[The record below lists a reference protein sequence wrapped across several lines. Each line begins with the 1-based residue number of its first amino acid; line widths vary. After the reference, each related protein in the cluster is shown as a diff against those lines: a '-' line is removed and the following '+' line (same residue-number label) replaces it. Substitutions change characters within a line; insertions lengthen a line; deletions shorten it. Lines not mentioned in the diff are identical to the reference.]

1 MLSFFRES
9 AEYRVK
15 MTKSSQDE
23 DPDYIPEDEDEEEY
37 IDDDEDEEEPLE
49 PLISPQHIIM
59 FIPPPPPK
67 RQKFEHSLS
76 REELDYFDGLNHEE
90 KLQIMAKDQ
99 QVRDLAVDQS
109 VPLRFKILKSD
120 IDPNAKRII
129 LSKLEHIQRM
139 NQGSSEYFKLRNW
152 INAATRLPLGKYN
165 TLAVSIQDPVSKI
178 AEFLESMRKTLDDT
192 VYGHSETKDEVIRI
206 FAQWIANPSSKGNV
220 IGIHGPMGCGKTS
233 LVKDGICKA
242 LNMPFGFI
250 ALGGANDGS
259 FLDGHG
265 FTYEGSTYGKIAE
278 VLMKAGVMN
287 PIIFFDELDKIS
299 QSTRGEEVTGI
310 LMHLTDASQNER
322 FNDKYFGELDLDLSK
337 ALIVFSYNDE
347 TLVNPI
353 LRDRMIT
360 IAVSGY
366 KKKEKVVIAQKHL
379 IPSVVSHFNI
389 ASDDIKFSDDIIEMI
404 IDRVATEDGVRN
416 LKRGI
421 ESIVSW
427 INISRFSSCPENVAT
442 FPFEVT
448 YEHVKKCIRRSQHM
462 DMSSAALSMYM

>member
-1 MLSFFRES
+1 MSD
-9 AEYRVK
+9 Y
-15 MTKSSQDE
+15 SQE
-23 DPDYIPEDEDEEEY
+23 HDPDYVPEEEDEEDEEEEEEEEY
-37 IDDDEDEEEPLE
+37 EEDEEEPQF
-49 PLISPQHIIM
+49 PPQHIIM

-76 REELDYFDGLNHEE
+76 REELEYFDGLDQEE

-99 QVRDLAVDQS
+99 QVREVTS
-109 VPLRFKILKSD
+109 ENNMPLRFKILKSD
-120 IDPNAKRII
+120 IDPNSKRII
-129 LSKLEHIQRM
+129 LAKLEHVQRM

-152 INAATRLPLGKYN
+152 IAAATRLPIGKYN
-165 TLAVSIQDPVSKI
+165 TLPVTATDPVPKI
-178 AEFLESMRKTLDDT
+178 AEFLNNMRKTLDDT
-192 VYGHSETKDEVIRI
+192 VYGHNDTKDEVIRI
-206 FAQWIANPSSKGNV
+206 FAQWIANPMSKGNV
-220 IGIHGPMGCGKTS
+220 IGIQGPMGCGKTS

-278 VLMKAGVMN
+278 ILMKAGVMN

-310 LMHLTDASQNER
+310 LTHLTDASQNER

-360 IAVSGY
+360 IRVSGY
-366 KKKEKVVIAQKHL
+366 KKKDKIVIAQKHL
-379 IPSVVSHFNI
+379 IPSIVAHFNI
-389 ASDDIKFSDDIIEMI
+389 SPSEIVFSDDIIDMI
-404 IDRVATEDGVRN
+404 IERVAIEDGVRN

-427 INISRFSSCPENVAT
+427 INISRFSVNTETVAT
-442 FPFEVT
+442 FPFTVT
-448 YEHVKKCIRRSQHM
+448 REHVRKCIKP
-462 DMSSAALSMYM
+462 SADESAVHLSMYM